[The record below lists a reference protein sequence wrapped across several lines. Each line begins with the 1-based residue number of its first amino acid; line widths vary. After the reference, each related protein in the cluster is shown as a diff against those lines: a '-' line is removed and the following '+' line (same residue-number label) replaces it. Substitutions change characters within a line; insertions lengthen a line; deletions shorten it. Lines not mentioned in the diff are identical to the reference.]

1 MPAWLYL
8 LIFGALFFLM
18 MRGGCG
24 RHVSGHGRHDSRAKG
39 HASGCGHARTSIA
52 QTTDPVCGKAV
63 DKAVGPSAIHAGT
76 AYYFCSQRCR
86 DEFAK
91 TPERYIAEQTD
102 ATANM
107 EHHHG

>member
-1 MPAWLYL
+1 MQLGIFL
-8 LIFGALFFLM
+8 LLAGIVIFMG

-24 RHVSGHGRHDSRAKG
+24 GHIGGHGRHDSRAKG
-39 HASGCGHARTSIA
+39 HASGCGHTRTSIE

-63 DKAVGPSAIHAGT
+63 DKPAGLSAIHAGA
-76 AYYFCSQRCR
+76 AYYFCSQKCR

-91 TPERYIAEQTD
+91 TPERYIAEQAD